1 MFNYGSR
8 QEINDAIEKIRQKKS
23 NKLNLRKFLYTG
35 NSPDPDLI
43 IRTGGEKRLSN
54 FMLWQSA
61 YSELFFTKTLWPDFS
76 YSRLDLAI
84 NEFFKRKR
92 KYGK

>member
-8 QEINDAIEKIRQKKS
+8 QELHDAIEKIIDSTNKKLTFVIIYIYQTQRPRFN
-23 NKLNLRKFLYTG
+23 NKDR
-35 NSPDPDLI
+35 
-43 IRTGGEKRLSN
+43 GEQRLSN

-61 YSELFFTKTLWPDFS
+61 YSEIYFTKILWPNFKIKH
-76 YSRLDLAI
+76 LNKAI
-84 NEFFKRKR
+84 QTFFIRNR